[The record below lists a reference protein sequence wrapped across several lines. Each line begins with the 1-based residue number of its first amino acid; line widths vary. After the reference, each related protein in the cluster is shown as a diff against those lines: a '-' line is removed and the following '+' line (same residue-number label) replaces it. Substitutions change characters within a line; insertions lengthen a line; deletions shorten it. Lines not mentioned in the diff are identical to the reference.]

1 MTEDEI
7 SASGQFSSLNSTD
20 FASSG
25 SGATP
30 AAGAPAAQTAGS
42 PATTSPAAPMAGS
55 QATPSAAATTAAAA
69 GANKSQRGPSSQEI
83 QAAVDTA
90 NANLASSNRIMDF
103 RVDAATGLTIA
114 TIRNSQT
121 GAVLQQIPGA
131 NIMALAK
138 MLADWSP
145 GKHMLLDLIA

>member
-1 MTEDEI
+1 MTEDQVT
-7 SASGQFSSLNSTD
+7 ATGQFGSLSSSD
-20 FASSG
+20 FASSN
-25 SGATP
+25 SGA
-30 AAGAPAAQTAGS
+30 A
-42 PATTSPAAPMAGS
+42 AAPVVGS
-55 QATPSAAATTAAAA
+55 SAATSAAAVAAAVA
-69 GANKSQRGPSSQEI
+69 ANKSQKAPSAQEI

-90 NANLASSNRIMDF
+90 NANLASSNRFMDF

-131 NIMALAK
+131 DIVALAK